1 QYMYDIDGCLYWA
14 VNYWTGSEWRTS
26 DNDFYSGDG
35 LLLYA
40 GHRFGIY
47 GPIGSLR
54 MEYIRDGIEDFE
66 YLTMA
71 EKLYGREEVSKVL
84 SKVTTGVLNYT
95 DDSKII
101 EAAKAELAQ
110 MIMNAEK

>member
-1 QYMYDIDGCLYWA
+1 M
-14 VNYWTGSEWRTS
+14 NYWDGSEWRTS
-26 DNDFYSGDG
+26 DNGFYSGDG
-35 LLLYA
+35 LLIYS
-40 GHRFGIY
+40 GQRYGIY

-84 SKVTTGVLNYT
+84 SKVTTGILDHT
-95 DDSKII
+95 DDSKVI
-101 EAAKAELAQ
+101 EAAKAELAS
-110 MIMNAEK
+110 MIMNAENN